1 MVLTGREPGPA
12 QIIEDA
18 RVAYQQGRKIFVA
31 RLSADLS
38 RASKGT
44 ALPVVAETIEAI
56 EAEGWRVDMMA
67 NAVFGMGFGY
77 ENITCL
83 FRRSD

>member
-1 MVLTGREPGPA
+1 M

-18 RVAYQQGRKIFVA
+18 RMAYQQDRKIFVA
-31 RLSADLS
+31 RLSADLGK
-38 RASKGT
+38 ASKGT
-44 ALPVVAETIEAI
+44 SLPMVANVIEAI
-56 EAEGWRVDMMA
+56 EAEGWHLDKMA

-83 FRRSD
+83 FRRTD